1 MAESHQSVGLRASGR
16 EPVARAARSETARA
30 ESMFDD
36 DPFEEFNRAM
46 GAEGDATPYP
56 TFARLRAE
64 APVHPGVPDLGAV
77 AYDEGSTFTAYVY
90 DAVNT
95 ILGDGETF
103 SGGDDRRVGRAFIGE
118 RRVLSVA
125 RRSGDACVRLHDQD
139 RRFRPYLSPVGQ
151 WRGGTWGRTW
161 RGWTRRS
168 RWAPLS
174 R

>member
-1 MAESHQSVGLRASGR
+1 
-16 EPVARAARSETARA
+16 
-30 ESMFDD
+30 MFDD

-103 SGGDDRRVGRAFIGE
+103 SSAGYGEVMGVLMGRSI
-118 RRVLSVA
+118 LQM
-125 RRSGDACVRLHDQD
+125 D
-139 RRFRPYLSPVGQ
+139 
-151 WRGGTWGRTW
+151 GREHH
-161 RGWTRRS
+161 
-168 RWAPLS
+168 A
-174 R
+174 